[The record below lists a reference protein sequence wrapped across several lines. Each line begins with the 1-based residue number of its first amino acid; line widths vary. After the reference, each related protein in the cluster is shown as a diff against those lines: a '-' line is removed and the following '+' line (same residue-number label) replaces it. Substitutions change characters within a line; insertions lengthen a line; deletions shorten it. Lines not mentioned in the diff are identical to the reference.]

1 MTWKIELS
9 DKQVNVIQKA
19 LEIYSR
25 LLMGQ
30 ISTVLEEF
38 RDLSYDDRQQIHIFA
53 RQYIFKE
60 LDSPHSFYS
69 ICNGEKIGDK
79 AQIAWDIQQVVR
91 QAVSWHRA
99 GKKLG
104 VDKRDWGDSMWGVSF
119 DDPFQTSSEP
129 LCKIE
134 RVDNE

>member
-1 MTWKIELS
+1 MTWKIEVS
-9 DKQVNVIQKA
+9 DKQAGVILKA
-19 LEIYSR
+19 LEVYSR

-30 ISTVLEEF
+30 ISTCLEEF
-38 RDLSYDDRQQIHIFA
+38 SDLSYDDRQIIHNFA

-60 LDSPHSFYS
+60 LDSPHAFYS
-69 ICNGEKIGDK
+69 ICNREKVDEK

-91 QAVSWHRA
+91 QAVCWHRA

-104 VDKRDWGDSMWGVSF
+104 VDKRDWGDGMWGVSF
-119 DDPFQTSSEP
+119 DDPFQTSDEP

-134 RVDNE
+134 RVED